1 MRLLLDTHAL
11 LWWLTDDPELGEK
24 ARSHIGNSG
33 NMILVSSASLWE
45 IVIKQ
50 RLGKLDGDIAQI
62 EKEVA
67 QQGMARLNIR
77 ADHLIELAKMPVHH
91 RDPFDQMLVAQARAE
106 NLPLM
111 TADARIAAYSVDRI
125 AADR

>member
-1 MRLLLDTHAL
+1 MRILLDTHAL
-11 LWWLTDDPELGEK
+11 LWWLTDDPELGRK
-24 ARSHIGNSG
+24 ARDHIAEAENT
-33 NMILVSSASLWE
+33 IVVSSASLWE

-50 RLGKLDGDIAQI
+50 RLGKLEGEIVEI

-67 QQGMARLNIR
+67 RQGMVRLNVL
-77 ADHLIELAKMPVHH
+77 ADHLIELSTMAVHH

-106 NLPLM
+106 DMPLM
-111 TADARIAAYSVDRI
+111 TADVRIAPYSVDRI